1 VIDAG
6 NPQHVLTPGIARY
19 TCPRE
24 ENMADTQLQVLTP
37 TFNRQGIFDGF
48 DINGSQYENANG
60 ELGWH
65 ITAWPGH
72 DPVNVYWVSGQ
83 KFYSA
88 KIHLLP
94 APVCEVRLET
104 FDEISFVEAA
114 EKTAILKAIAV
125 WEKQNLQ

>member
-1 VIDAG
+1 VAVIDAG

-72 DPVNVYWVSGQ
+72 DPVNVY
-83 KFYSA
+83 
-88 KIHLLP
+88 
-94 APVCEVRLET
+94 
-104 FDEISFVEAA
+104 
-114 EKTAILKAIAV
+114 
-125 WEKQNLQ
+125 